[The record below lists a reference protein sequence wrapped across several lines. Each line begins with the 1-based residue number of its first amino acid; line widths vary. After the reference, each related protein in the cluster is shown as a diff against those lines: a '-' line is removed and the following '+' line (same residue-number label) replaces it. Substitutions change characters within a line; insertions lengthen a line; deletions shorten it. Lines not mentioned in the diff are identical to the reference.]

1 MNAMVTGGTGF
12 IGAALVRLLLE
23 REAENVVVFH
33 RNPTKK
39 TPNDLADRITLV
51 HGDLGIYSHV
61 LEAVKTHR
69 PHIIYHLGAM
79 LTIPSESDPPA
90 AFQSNVMG
98 IFHILE
104 AARRFD
110 VKQVLF
116 ASSNGVY
123 GGDVQGDV
131 IDDYTVERPNTMY
144 GVSKAFGENLGR
156 YYKLK
161 YGTDFR
167 SLRYPGIVG
176 PGFHTPSVV
185 QYASM
190 IIEESAL
197 GRPLTLQME
206 PDVKFP
212 FLYVKDAA
220 LAMIKLSQAAES
232 DIKMVNYIL
241 NGIEPIQTAQGL
253 VDIVKSK
260 LPEAQLTFEPDQGL
274 TQIYRGIPKFDDRC
288 AREEWGWQPEY
299 DHERMIDDFIAD
311 LSQHPERY
319 T

>member
-23 REAENVVVFH
+23 RDAENVVAFH
-33 RNPTKK
+33 RNPAKK
-39 TPNDLADRITLV
+39 TLNDLADRITLV

-61 LEAVKTHR
+61 LEVVKTHR

-79 LTIPSESDPPA
+79 LTIPSDSDPPA

-104 AARRFD
+104 AARLFD

-116 ASSNGVY
+116 ASSIGAY
-123 GGDVQGDV
+123 GGDVQSDV

-161 YGTDFR
+161 YGVDFR
-167 SLRYPGIVG
+167 GLRYPGIVG
-176 PGFHTPSVV
+176 PGFRTPSLA

-190 IIEESAL
+190 IIEESAM
-197 GRPLTLQME
+197 GRPFTLQME

-232 DIKMVNYIL
+232 DIMMVNYIL
-241 NGIEPIQTAQGL
+241 NGVEPLQTAQEL
-253 VDIVKSK
+253 VDIVNSK
-260 LPEAQLTFEPDQGL
+260 LPKAQLTFEPDQGL
-274 TQIYRGIPKFDDRC
+274 TQIYHSIPKFDDRC

-311 LSQHPERY
+311 LNQHPERY